1 MKDQTAASAKR
12 KPYDSDLT
20 DAQWSVLEP
29 MLPPPSRRG
38 RPRKTDLREVVN
50 AIICALRSGCARRLL
65 PHDLPPWQTVYAY
78 FRTWKTD
85 GTLKRI
91 HDALRAEVRRADGRN
106 PEPGAAIID
115 SQSAQTT
122 ESGGIAGMTRAK
134 R

>member
-12 KPYDSDLT
+12 KPYESDLT
-20 DAQWSVLEP
+20 DAQWSLLEP

-50 AIICALRSGCARRLL
+50 AIICALRSGCAWRLL

-85 GTLKRI
+85 GTLKRV
-91 HDALRAEVRRADGRN
+91 HDALRAEVRRSDGRN
-106 PEPGAAIID
+106 PGYSLNALALI
-115 SQSAQTT
+115 
-122 ESGGIAGMTRAK
+122 
-134 R
+134 